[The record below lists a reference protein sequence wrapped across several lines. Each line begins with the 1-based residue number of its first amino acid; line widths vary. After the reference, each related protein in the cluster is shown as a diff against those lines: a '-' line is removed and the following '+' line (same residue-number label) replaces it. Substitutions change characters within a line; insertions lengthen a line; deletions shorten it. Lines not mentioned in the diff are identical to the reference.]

1 MLNRRIVVVI
11 LVIGCCLIG
20 LGFAQ
25 DQATGKPAEPQ
36 DANSVAPQPAD
47 SAAPQQTAPAVP
59 PQTLEEDW
67 NDFLHYTLIGR
78 FDLAKGYAQAILQ
91 GKPDPVDLFALV
103 RENPQGYDFATN
115 VAETAEDKELAD
127 LSRQLIGVI
136 DQGRFAQRTDPDL
149 LVDEVRRLG
158 GTLRGKMTAIQRL
171 RDAGEYSVPYLLD
184 AMAETMRQ
192 PAGKNDLT
200 AMIEALPQ
208 IGQPAIR
215 PLGAALQ
222 MNNDRLKAEIIRAM
236 GQIGYPQALPYL
248 KYAAEKAG
256 AAELRTLAIDSIRR
270 IDPRAANAPAAALFF
285 QAAEKYY
292 YHNESLNPPTGVS
305 FANIWFWDATANRL
319 DRVEVAAP
327 YFHELMCMRCCEWS
341 LKADEQ
347 FGPAIG
353 LWLAAFFK
361 AESTGVPMPEY
372 FGESHAQALVYATT
386 AGPEYLHQAL
396 ARAVNDRT
404 TAVAL
409 GAVEALATTAGEKSL
424 MYTLGPSQPLLQ
436 ALTFPDRAVRY
447 SAAIAIA
454 NAGPRQ
460 PFGESGMVIQNL
472 AEALAGGGQ
481 AATAQ
486 PSGAGQ
492 GGTQAADQWT
502 PEKAQSYSL
511 RAAQSMLGLAISR
524 NPAISVAQA
533 QAALVGATKD
543 ARPEIRTLAGQILA
557 YVNSPGAQRA
567 IAEMAMNAAEDMNVR
582 VTAFNSLIDSA
593 KLNGNLLPDSTVT
606 AIYELISKTDTD
618 PALRAAAAAAY
629 GSLNL
634 PSQKV
639 KNLILDQ
646 AKS

>member
-1 MLNRRIVVVI
+1 MLNARTAVVI
-11 LVIGCCLIG
+11 LVIGCCLMG
-20 LGFAQ
+20 TGFAQ
-25 DQATGKPAEPQ
+25 DQTAANPAEPQ
-36 DANSVAPQPAD
+36 EANSVAPQET
-47 SAAPQQTAPAVP
+47 SSAVP
-59 PQTLEEDW
+59 QQTLEEDW
-67 NDFLHYTLIGR
+67 NDFLHYVMIGR

-91 GKPDPVDLFALV
+91 GKPDPVDLFELV
-103 RENPQGYDFATN
+103 RDNPKSYDFATS

-127 LSRQLIGVI
+127 LSRQLLGVI
-136 DQGRFAQRTDPDL
+136 DQGRFEQRTDPNL
-149 LVDEVRRLG
+149 LVDEVGRLG
-158 GTLRGKMTAIQRL
+158 GTLRGKLTAIQRL

-184 AMAETMRQ
+184 AMAEAMRQ

-222 MNNDRLKAEIIRAM
+222 MNNDRLEAEIIRAL

-248 KYAAEKAG
+248 KYVVEKAG
-256 AAELRTLAIDSIRR
+256 STELRNLAADSIRR
-270 IDPRAANAPAAALFF
+270 IDPRTANTPAAALFF

-292 YHNESLNPPTGVS
+292 YHNESLNPPQGVS
-305 FANIWFWDATANRL
+305 FANIWFWDPAANRVN
-319 DRVEVAAP
+319 RVEVASE
-327 YFHELMCMRCCEWS
+327 YFHELMCMQCCEWS

-347 FGPAIG
+347 FGLAIG

-361 AESTGVPMPEY
+361 AEATGVAMPAY
-372 FGESHAQALVYATT
+372 FGEGHASALVYATT

-436 ALTFPDRAVRY
+436 ALTYPDRAVRY

-454 NAGPRQ
+454 SAGPRQ

-472 AEALAGGGQ
+472 AEALARGGQ
-481 AATAQ
+481 SAAAQPAAT
-486 PSGAGQ
+486 GQ
-492 GGTQAADQWT
+492 GGAQAADQWT
-502 PEKAQSYSL
+502 PEVAEAYAL
-511 RAAQSMLGLAISR
+511 RAAQTMLRLAVSR
-524 NPAISVAQA
+524 NPVINLAQG
-533 QAALVGATKD
+533 QAALINATKD

-567 IAEMAMNAAEDMNVR
+567 IAEVSLNSAEEMNVR
-582 VTAFNSLIDSA
+582 VAAFNSLIDSA
-593 KLNGNLLPDSTVT
+593 KLNGNLLPDAAIA

-639 KNLILDQ
+639 KDLILDQ